1 MCSFASV
8 IPFLLFKEAVVG
20 KPFLGFLSS
29 STSESHKYGI
39 GPQGK
44 VPEMLKMSCQISSI
58 WNLNAIKN
66 MGLMKCNGG
75 TSWFGNGGEARCQMH
90 RCTISLLTSTW
101 CTLHTLLMYHL
112 PFTSVWYSGNTI
124 LLNYSVFVLLQCV
137 SFFQTFL
144 LYSLHP
150 CFWYLFYWCIVS
162 LLRSISCTFLQ
173 RFLYWYIISIQPAF
187 SKKR

>member
-1 MCSFASV
+1 MDLSKW
-8 IPFLLFKEAVVG
+8 LH
-20 KPFLGFLSS
+20 GFLMVSNMPFS
-29 STSESHKYGI
+29 VCYPISLVQGGCCRETFPWIFIIKHIESHKYEI
-39 GPQGK
+39 GPQGQ
-44 VPEMLKMSCQISSI
+44 VLEMLKMSCQISSI

-124 LLNYSVFVLLQCV
+124 LLNNSVFVLLQYV
-137 SFFQTFL
+137 SFFKHVYCTVYIHAFDI
-144 LYSLHP
+144 
-150 CFWYLFYWCIVS
+150 F
-162 LLRSISCTFLQ
+162 SIGVLSPF
-173 RFLYWYIISIQPAF
+173 
-187 SKKR
+187 

>member
-1 MCSFASV
+1 MCSFAYV
-8 IPFLLFKEAVVG
+8 IPFLLFKEAVAG

-29 STSESHKYGI
+29 STSESHKYEI
-39 GPQGK
+39 GPQGQ
-44 VPEMLKMSCQISSI
+44 VLEMLKMSCQISSI
-58 WNLNAIKN
+58 WNLNTIKN

-124 LLNYSVFVLLQCV
+124 LLNYSVFVLLQCI
-137 SFFQTFL
+137 FFSNIFTVQFTSMLLISFL
-144 LYSLHP
+144 LVYCLP
-150 CFWYLFYWCIVS
+150 FKIYILCFSSALFVLVYYFHS
-162 LLRSISCTFLQ
+162 TSFQ
-173 RFLYWYIISIQPAF
+173 
-187 SKKR
+187 